1 MTLASLRPR
10 FSPIWKHR
18 DFRRLWLGEAIS
30 EIGDSVT
37 GFALP
42 LVAVVTL
49 HVTPGQMGVIRAL
62 GSVPTIFVGLIAGA
76 WIDRVSRQRLLIALN
91 FAAAAFVASVP
102 IAHAFGALSLGHL
115 YALALAFGALSP
127 FWQPAWTPSCR
138 RWSRRISSSRQT
150 AR

>member
-76 WIDRVSRQRLLIALN
+76 WIDRVS
-91 FAAAAFVASVP
+91 
-102 IAHAFGALSLGHL
+102 
-115 YALALAFGALSP
+115 SP
-127 FWQPAWTPSCR
+127 Y
-138 RWSRRISSSRQT
+138 
-150 AR
+150 